1 MGCWWVEG
9 QSQKT
14 SPPPYANPRLKWG
27 EGGTCDETIFSNLG
41 LKNTTVG
48 DRAIK
53 AAFRTGVHNRDRD
66 TLVGPRPVTATQ
78 VKPTNKYGVVPA
90 SSKRTKTRNHEPEPQ
105 ATVEARVAPEQSDV
119 TKKHPR
125 HRIGCQCIICIQ
137 PPSGS
142 KHSPTC
148 SCRACVAKRL
158 RVKNM
163 TEKASQKPPIRRKR
177 KVPEPAELSNQQII
191 RVDHGSEENEV
202 ERREPSPST
211 EPSNQQT
218 ITVRSGSE
226 EN

>member
-1 MGCWWVEG
+1 
-9 QSQKT
+9 
-14 SPPPYANPRLKWG
+14 
-27 EGGTCDETIFSNLG
+27 
-41 LKNTTVG
+41 
-48 DRAIK
+48 
-53 AAFRTGVHNRDRD
+53 
-66 TLVGPRPVTATQ
+66 
-78 VKPTNKYGVVPA
+78 
-90 SSKRTKTRNHEPEPQ
+90 SSKRTKTRNREPEPQ

-125 HRIGCQCIICIQ
+125 HRTGCQCIICIQ

-163 TEKASQKPPIRRKR
+163 TEKASQKLPIRWKR

-191 RVDHGSEENEV
+191 RVSHGSEENEV

-226 EN
+226 DNQNERTKPSQLTAPSNLQAISVNRDSEDNQNEQSLTASHSTNTIRPLFDLNLPASNDDDDFVDPTHQYTNGYGGYISE

>member
-1 MGCWWVEG
+1 
-9 QSQKT
+9 
-14 SPPPYANPRLKWG
+14 
-27 EGGTCDETIFSNLG
+27 
-41 LKNTTVG
+41 
-48 DRAIK
+48 
-53 AAFRTGVHNRDRD
+53 
-66 TLVGPRPVTATQ
+66 
-78 VKPTNKYGVVPA
+78 
-90 SSKRTKTRNHEPEPQ
+90 SSKRTKTRNREPETQ

-119 TKKHPR
+119 TKKHPL

-191 RVDHGSEENEV
+191 RVSHGSEENEV

-226 EN
+226 ENEVERREPSPSTEPSNQQTITVRSGSEGNQNERTTTKKGAIVTEI